1 MSFQILNNLIV
12 IIYHVFSKD
21 ITYQNET
28 LLQTIFV
35 SLTQ

>member
-12 IIYHVFSKD
+12 TIMYVFSKD

-28 LLQTIFV
+28 LQIFMY
-35 SLTQ
+35 LTQ